1 MCRLHRRHC
10 HAIRTGLN
18 ATESS
23 QQHEHNQPLSAEQ
36 LQGELQDAISME
48 NYKKAAEL
56 RDAIKSLQPS
66 DSATA
71 LKKQMDQLVSQDK
84 FEVS

>member
-1 MCRLHRRHC
+1 
-10 HAIRTGLN
+10 
-18 ATESS
+18 
-23 QQHEHNQPLSAEQ
+23 
-36 LQGELQDAISME
+36 ME